1 MSTLYELPFAPD
13 WVTCGYSHGAGNK
26 WIEVGASASVHSDP
40 PPNPPELGLHEVADK
55 LNALEAEIARLR
67 EALTGI
73 TTEIVKSTDLAV
85 RMVEAK
91 AWASCALNL
100 SLSMN
105 RINGIAV
112 QALAEPEGKP

>member
-67 EALTGI
+67 EAL
-73 TTEIVKSTDLAV
+73 APF
-85 RMVEAK
+85 AK
-91 AWASCALNL
+91 AGTKHFLCDTDPK
-100 SLSMN
+100 
-105 RINGIAV
+105 IAV
-112 QALAEPEGKP
+112 TREDFKRAAKASEEAPHA

>member
-73 TTEIVKSTDLAV
+73 RNDAIV
-85 RMVEAK
+85 
-91 AWASCALNL
+91 ASEKRWGLKYALL
-100 SLSMN
+100 
-105 RINGIAV
+105 
-112 QALAEPEGKP
+112 ALAERAAKASEACKEKR